1 MALVNVHFVQFCINC
16 VQFLGGQADLQ
27 CAEVFR
33 QTVFFGR
40 PRNRH
45 DEIPLRQFPRQYDL
59 RGGGRFGGGKLVQLH
74 KGRLKTI
81 FPDGLLSVE
90 MVPEKGIEPPTFAL
104 RMRCSTD

>member
-1 MALVNVHFVQFCINC
+1 MALVNVHFVQFCINR

-81 FPDGLLSVE
+81 FQ
-90 MVPEKGIEPPTFAL
+90 TAFY
-104 RMRCSTD
+104 R